1 VIKSFHL
8 ICCILIIPIY
18 AFSQNPK
25 DGQSN
30 PKKVLFVTEDI
41 ERFWEAFDSTRV
53 DSARSPEIFDN
64 LYLKKGTY
72 GLKELNK
79 LSIKGANNLATAVNK
94 YSRYYQSI
102 REHTYQVNR
111 MEKQT
116 RRSLKKMKRLYP
128 AAIFPDIYFLIGDMN
143 AAGKPTKSAL
153 LIGTEVY
160 SADENSNFENVYP
173 PFQTILKSLTIS
185 KLPQVVAHELIHYQQ
200 SYYDINKNL
209 LGTAI
214 MEGSAD
220 FIAELITNVKMNAPN
235 YDYGSKHERELWAE
249 FINEAKSSNIN
260 KWMWNS
266 SVDGKPGDLGYY
278 IGYKIV
284 QSYYENCKDKR
295 HAIQEILNVKDFD
308 EFLLKS
314 RYGIKFN

>member
-1 VIKSFHL
+1 MANQILKSSV
-8 ICCILIIPIY
+8 C
-18 AFSQNPK
+18 N
-25 DGQSN
+25 
-30 PKKVLFVTEDI
+30 EDI
-41 ERFWEAFDSTRV
+41 NRFWEAFDSTRAN
-53 DSARSPEIFDN
+53 SARSEEIFDN

-94 YSRYYQSI
+94 YHRYYQSI

-116 RRSLKKMKRLYP
+116 GRSFKKLKRLYA

-185 KLPQVVAHELIHYQQ
+185 RLPQVVAHELIHYQQ

-209 LGTAI
+209 LGSAI

-220 FIAELITNVKMNAPN
+220 FI
-235 YDYGSKHERELWAE
+235 E
-249 FINEAKSSNIN
+249 FIKEAKSSNTN

-266 SVDGKPGDLGYY
+266 SVDGTPGDLGYY

-295 HAIQEILNVKDFD
+295 QAIQDILNIKDFD